1 MKPTRP
7 IQVHSFYRGVDH
19 KRLIAMLAVSCAVH
33 LALIALTAFV
43 IAHKPAYRRSSPSV
57 INVTMVSFPSSRPEA
72 KSSGPAAPKVE
83 TPAEQKIPEPAP
95 KEKPPAP
102 AVQEKPV
109 PETPKPE
116 AVSVAKKTEPVKP
129 KESLKKKTFKPDKVV
144 ESAVKRIETRAEST
158 KPDSLA
164 QALDKLKK
172 DVAKGPPNQAAGS
185 ALPAGAGP
193 PAGGQSGGEGGG
205 GGEVGTIWDVY
216 ANNIVMEQVQKNWAF
231 PEQLAGNIQNAEALL
246 VITIASSGEIV
257 DIWFETRSGNA
268 YLDESAYRAVK
279 KSNPLPPPPAGK
291 SPLSVGLY
299 FTPSGVQK

>member
-33 LALIALTAFV
+33 LALIALTAFM
-43 IAHKPAYRRSSPSV
+43 IANKPAYRRSSPSV
-57 INVTMVSFPSSRPEA
+57 INVTMVSFPSGAPEA

-83 TPAEQKIPEPAP
+83 KPAEQKIPEPAP
-95 KEKPPAP
+95 KEKPQAP
-102 AVQEKPV
+102 PVEEKPV
-109 PETPKPE
+109 PAPAKPE

-144 ESAVKRIETRAEST
+144 ESAVKRIEAKAEST
-158 KPDSLA
+158 KPDPLA
-164 QALDKLKK
+164 QALARLKK

-185 ALPAGAGP
+185 ALPSGTGSSDGGAG
-193 PAGGQSGGEGGG
+193 GTSSGQGGEYNTEIG
-205 GGEVGTIWDVY
+205 Y
-216 ANNIVMEQVQKNWAF
+216 QVQQHWAF
-231 PEQLAGNIQNAEALL
+231 PEQLAGNIQNAEARL
-246 VITIASSGEIV
+246 VITVAPDGQIV
-257 DIWFETRSGNA
+257 DIWFEKRSGNA

-279 KSNPLPPPPAGK
+279 KANPLPPHPAGLK
-291 SPLSVGLY
+291 SSRHDVGLI